1 MSYAEIYDG
10 KNIIGIEHF
19 MRDFYIVESRSG
31 EIYWQKDA
39 ENKSRGGEIQAWIQL
54 ADTSPRI
61 RGVLPSWQL
70 FVNGVEQ
77 ESGFHEEVNNLGSKT
92 VELRHKE
99 CRFVFHFVIDPT

>member
-10 KNIIGIEHF
+10 KNIIGTEHF
-19 MRDFYIVESRSG
+19 MRDFYIVESRSS

-39 ENKSRGGEIQAWIQL
+39 EIKSRGGVIQAWIQL

-70 FVNGVEQ
+70 FVDGVEQ
-77 ESGFHEEVNNLGSKT
+77 ESGFHEEVDNLGGKT
-92 VELRHKE
+92 VELRRKE
-99 CRFVFHFVIDPT
+99 YRFVFYFVAGPT